1 MKNNQ
6 EENHLML
13 SGGIFFFLLTRIRKD
28 ESQPKFLINLLKK
41 TISDKGGNS
50 IPNQNQ
56 RVSEYKNCKKST
68 KSIFTSYYG
77 DRDSLNN
84 LASDFDKRI
93 TESYADELNKMRNF
107 LNEYTYFNDTDTIRT
122 IVRILLYIV
131 ECDDKLQNL
140 YVLPDGEKITKK
152 NLLSQKIIHF
162 SSFLLGL
169 WHYIVKKEC
178 IEEDFDK
185 EFARKTLD
193 SFSDKSDDNVPRRLN
208 YEKINSKCKDIE
220 IITNDIDKISSNNSG
235 EEDAECD
242 CSDETSSN
250 IDNHSNQYHHVK
262 GTSSMEECSCK
273 GQSGYEIIEKYLN
286 AVKAK
291 YSTIKTFFYENQP
304 VNFYDF
310 YIENDVLLK
319 FDYAGSEHTQGKII
333 SADISEFEG
342 YSNFLILI
350 GTSGIG
356 KSTMLRHLVLSSI
369 ERYEKF
375 HQIPV
380 LITCKDY
387 FCSPGGMK
395 EYIYKKMLSFCKDSK
410 REDFDQRLQEGKLL
424 ILFDGL
430 DELRKDAWDIF
441 VRDLNFMVDQYG
453 NNRYIVSS
461 RPLRQHGFI
470 SFEKAMLLYIEP
482 FKKEQGVKL
491 IENLNV
497 ISAPKE
503 EFIKNYKKFIYDV
516 HKDVSSNPFFLTLMV
531 KSFIKHGKVS
541 YSRGKLCQKIYADV
555 YSLCCSM
562 PPESQRALKS
572 GLDEEELADCF
583 SELCANVYRDGKG
596 SFTRDEL
603 SHYIRKL
610 SIYTNG
616 KKDFSIANFIHDIT
630 ISLCLMDIEDT
641 IYSFQ
646 YKILME
652 YFCARYYYNAP
663 DDKLNELGMIFEQ
676 SQAYLFEDWTCIML
690 YDMDSTRVEEK
701 IILPFLKRLLKK
713 CDDADGY
720 WTFLEEIYP
729 TIDYCMGNIFGFCK
743 NTSPSFLYHFIMI
756 RNGGRQLQYHIETN
770 ALPFDPLLEVH
781 NAFIDG
787 RIIDEVDFALFQGDV
802 NIYDGSL
809 FSISDA
815 NLAWFRFDIKEIRNE
830 SEKHRPL
837 LETLSSKGF
846 ALECE
851 YCAVRKYMEEL
862 EEKYN
867 L

>member
-1 MKNNQ
+1 MVF
-6 EENHLML
+6 
-13 SGGIFFFLLTRIRKD
+13 SFFLLTLIRKD

-77 DRDSLNN
+77 DGDWDRVSPTN
-84 LASDFDKRI
+84 LASNFDKRV
-93 TESYADELNKMRNF
+93 TENYADELKNMQNF
-107 LNEYTYFNDTDTIRT
+107 LDAHIYLSDTVKIRE
-122 IVRILLYIV
+122 IVQILLYIV
-131 ECDDKLQNL
+131 ECDDKLQDL
-140 YVLPDGEKITKK
+140 YVLPDGEKISKK
-152 NLLSQKIIHF
+152 KLLGRKNIHL

-169 WHYIVKKEC
+169 WHYIVIKEC

-185 EFARKTLD
+185 ILAPETLK
-193 SFSDKSDDNVPRRLN
+193 SFSDKFDDNKPRIFN
-208 YEKINSKCKDIE
+208 PEKILPKYKDVQ
-220 IITNDIDKISSNNSG
+220 IITNDIEKISSNNSG
-235 EEDAECD
+235 EGDGECD
-242 CSDETSSN
+242 CSNETSSN
-250 IDNHSNQYHHVK
+250 IDNRSNQYHHVN
-262 GTSSMEECSCK
+262 GTSSMEECSYK
-273 GQSGYEIIEKYLN
+273 GQSGSEIIEKYLN

-319 FDYAGSEHTQGKII
+319 FDDAGSEHTQGQII
-333 SADISEFEG
+333 SADISKSEV

-356 KSTMLRHLVLSSI
+356 KTTMLRHLILSSV
-369 ERYEKF
+369 ERYEKS

-380 LITCKDY
+380 FITCKDY
-387 FCSPGGMK
+387 LCSSEGMV
-395 EYIYKKMLSFCKDSK
+395 EYIYKKMISFCKDIK
-410 REDFDQRLQEGKLL
+410 REDFDQCLQEGKLL

-430 DELRKDAWDIF
+430 DELKKDAWDVF
-441 VRDLNFMVDQYG
+441 VRDLNFMIDQYG

-461 RPLRQHGFI
+461 RPLRYHRFI

-482 FKKEQGVKL
+482 FKKEQGVQL
-491 IENLNV
+491 IENLHV
-497 ISAPKE
+497 VSELSVSKE
-503 EFIKNYKKFIYDV
+503 EFIKNYKQIIYDM

-531 KSFIKHGKVS
+531 KSFIKHGKAS
-541 YSRGKLCQKIYADV
+541 YSRGELCQKIYADV

-562 PPESQRALKS
+562 SPESQRALKS

-583 SELCANVYRDGKG
+583 SELCANAYRDGKG
-596 SFTRDEL
+596 FFTRDEL

-676 SQAYLFEDWTCIML
+676 SQAYPFEDWTCSML

-787 RIIDEVDFALFQGDV
+787 RIIDEVDFVLFQGDV